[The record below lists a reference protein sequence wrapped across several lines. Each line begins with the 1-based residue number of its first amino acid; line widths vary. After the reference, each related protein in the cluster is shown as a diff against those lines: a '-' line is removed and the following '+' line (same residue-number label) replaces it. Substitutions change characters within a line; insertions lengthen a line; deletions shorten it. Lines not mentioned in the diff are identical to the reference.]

1 MEKSLTI
8 EESLLRQVKQ
18 KKRKRRNK
26 RIARFALLVSLIVLV
41 VFYLTSDMS
50 KVKSLTVKNNVHYSD
65 SQILELA
72 GIDYDS
78 NYILTMSLYVNHKL
92 EKNSLIADAKLK
104 KDLHGGFTIYIEE
117 EKVIG
122 SLKENPQLLLIQGK
136 GIENISNISLKSIPR
151 IGAFSDE
158 QLLKLNE
165 SFENVDSKV
174 LTMISEILPHAE
186 TYNSEMVR
194 IVMNDGN
201 RITSSYDGI
210 SLINSYKKI
219 LPQLEGTHVCLFM
232 DELSGNIIKQSVD
245 CTQSTDEEVENSIDE
260 NFEEYQEN
268 VNNEEDYGN
277 DEYVDE

>member
-1 MEKSLTI
+1 MEKTLTI

-50 KVKSLTVKNNVHYSD
+50 KAKSLTVKNNVHYSD

-260 NFEEYQEN
+260 NYEEYQEN